1 MSRIAPPRTSNAK
14 DRPTRW
20 RLLLRRQRR
29 LFGPAVLGL
38 VGFVGVMTAMV
49 ASHSSDQVGGRLPG
63 FDDGIARALGLK
75 VRDIVVEG
83 RVNTPEP
90 LLREAIGVS
99 AGDPILG
106 FSVEG
111 ARQRIESLSWVQHV
125 AVERRLPGTI
135 VVQITERRPF
145 AIWQTQGR
153 FVLIDRDGQVV
164 ADEDVAAFAELPL
177 VVGTGAP
184 EQAAAL
190 IDTLDTAPEIKNRI
204 AAAVRVGQRRWNLQL
219 RNHLT
224 VLLPEGHVPEA
235 LARLTELQTTQSLL
249 DRPLAVVDLRL
260 PDRLVV
266 RASLPVPPPPH
277 PIGPKRAT

>member
-1 MSRIAPPRTSNAK
+1 MSRVTPPRSSNAK

-20 RLLLRRQRR
+20 QLLLRRQRR
-29 LFGPAVLGL
+29 LIGPAVLGL
-38 VGFVGVMTAMV
+38 VGFVVVMTVMV
-49 ASHSSDQVGGRLPG
+49 ASHSSDQVGSRLPG
-63 FDDGIARALGLK
+63 FDDGVARALGMK
-75 VRDIVVEG
+75 VRNIVVEG

-90 LLREAIGVS
+90 LLREALGVS
-99 AGDPILG
+99 VGDPILG

-153 FVLIDRDGQVV
+153 FVLVDRDGQVV
-164 ADEDVAAFAELPL
+164 ADEDVAAFADLLL
-177 VVGTGAP
+177 VVGPGAP
-184 EQAAAL
+184 EHAATL
-190 IDTLDTAPEIKNRI
+190 IDSLDAAPEIKNRV

-224 VLLPEGHVPEA
+224 VMLPEGHVPEA
-235 LARLTELQTTQSLL
+235 LARLMELQTSQSLL

-266 RASLPVPPPPH
+266 RAAAPVSPPPH
-277 PIGPKRAT
+277 PVGPKRAT